1 MNDKIESYFYSSE
14 KNKEIKLSFNSEE
27 INNETLKL
35 SFNNL
40 TQTTIECK
48 KINYLIIYYK

>member
-1 MNDKIESYFYSSE
+1 MSDKIESYFYSSE
-14 KNKEIKLSFNSEE
+14 KNKEIKLSLNSEE
-27 INNETLKL
+27 INSETLKL

-48 KINYLIIYYK
+48 